1 MTTTNNTRTTITKTP
16 PTAAEPIMKGI
27 CSNSSRSDG
36 AAVEGVGE
44 VRTTAGFEEA
54 MVGGIDEGGGGT
66 RQLEKRGTKI

>member
-1 MTTTNNTRTTITKTP
+1 
-16 PTAAEPIMKGI
+16 MKGI